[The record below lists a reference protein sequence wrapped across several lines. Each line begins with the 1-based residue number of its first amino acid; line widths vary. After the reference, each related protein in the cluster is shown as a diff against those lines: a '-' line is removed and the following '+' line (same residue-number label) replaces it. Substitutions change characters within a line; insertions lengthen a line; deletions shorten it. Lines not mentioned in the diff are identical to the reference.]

1 MKFLYFLNNGQVTL
15 FLSEMFDDFIESK
28 PVFLFCLIL
37 CFLLVGA
44 KWMEVLTAKG
54 FNIKLL
60 SYSV

>member
-28 PVFLFCLIL
+28 LVFLFCLIF
-37 CFLLVGA
+37 CFLLVDA